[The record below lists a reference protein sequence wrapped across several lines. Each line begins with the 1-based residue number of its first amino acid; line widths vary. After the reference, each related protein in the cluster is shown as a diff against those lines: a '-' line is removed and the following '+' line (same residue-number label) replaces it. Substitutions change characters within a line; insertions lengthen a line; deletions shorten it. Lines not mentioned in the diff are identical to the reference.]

1 MSLIINSGSI
11 SFDGVNFQQSDA
23 AASKEIETKRS
34 SDDGIPIKRLRAF
47 GSASTFI
54 DFNTSRRGAIAGT
67 AIDIFV
73 KNVYEAFHISPA
85 RVSIGPV
92 PGVPI
97 ELTGSLNIGASQQ
110 HPHKL
115 KGRYVFQGNPAEYG
129 TAGSGVEITGSLT
142 VSGSNTFTNWGNFR
156 NRFKDKH
163 HFTVTTDPTAKGGW
177 REGLGLADGN
187 APHLKFQLSGSGQAG
202 IGTLAPEHTL
212 HVSASS
218 ANHNALYVEGTTII
232 KGFAG
237 ASGFGNPNIL
247 TGNTII
253 PAGYNVVLW
262 TTNNNPSLTI
272 PIGTNYT
279 VAVGANIKMVNMDTA
294 F

>member
-1 MSLIINSGSI
+1 MSIIINSGSI
-11 SFDGVNFQQSDA
+11 SFDGQLFRQSDA
-23 AASKEIETKRS
+23 IASKDIETKRK

-47 GSASTFI
+47 ASASTFI
-54 DFNTSRRGAIAGT
+54 NFNTSRRDSRPGT

-73 KNVYEAFHISPA
+73 KDTYEAFHISPA

-115 KGRYVFQGNPAEYG
+115 KGRYTFVGNPEEYG
-129 TAGSGVEITGSLT
+129 TAGDGVAIEGVLDITGSLNI
-142 VSGSNTFTNWGNFR
+142 SGSSTLTNYGNFTNYLKDTH
-156 NRFKDKH
+156 RFKIED
-163 HFTVTTDPTAKGGW
+163 TTF
-177 REGLGLADGN
+177 GN
-187 APHLKFQLSGSGQAG
+187 APSSIFVVSGSGQAG
-202 IGTLAPEHTL
+202 VGISNPKHTL

-218 ANHNALYVEGTTII
+218 ANHNALYVEGTTIF

-237 ASGFGNPNIL
+237 ASGFGNPSIL

-272 PIGTNYT
+272 PVGTNYT
-279 VAVGANIKMVNMDTA
+279 VAIGANIKMVNMDTA